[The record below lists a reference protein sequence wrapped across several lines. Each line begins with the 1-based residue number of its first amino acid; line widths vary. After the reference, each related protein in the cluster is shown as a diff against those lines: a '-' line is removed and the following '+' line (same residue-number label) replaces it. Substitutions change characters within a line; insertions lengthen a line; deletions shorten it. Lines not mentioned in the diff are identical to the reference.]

1 MYTTACR
8 WVLNAAVIIL
18 DRRWKMDQQKFRNG
32 HASPRIVSLLERSR
46 RLDLYTYRHN
56 TEID

>member
-18 DRRWKMDQQKFRNG
+18 DRRWKMDKQKFRNG
-32 HASPRIVSLLERSR
+32 RASPRVLKHR
-46 RLDLYTYRHN
+46 RATYNIYIYTHN
-56 TEID
+56 IEID